1 MGASECSQAMTGTS
15 CIEVA
20 PLLAGEGLPAFEAIT
35 AAQVEEQIPALLSR
49 LNAALDAQEALLEQ
63 ALAPGRRLEWAEV
76 MDPLQRLG
84 EQLRWSWGV
93 VGHLNG
99 VCNSPELRLAHAS
112 QQAAVV
118 QFGSRAGQSQLIYR
132 ALQTLER
139 QHQEAGPGSPGHLDP
154 TQERILAAE
163 LRDMQLRGVGLEADV
178 QAAFNQASQEL
189 AELSTRFSNQVL
201 DATNGWTLTLG
212 DPAETEGLP
221 PSLKDQLAQAA
232 RSAGLR
238 AADGS
243 EASSEAGPWLL
254 GLDMPRY
261 APVLKYSRNRALRE
275 QLYRAHVSRASGQ
288 GQAGDDRADATPSE
302 PTGALNN
309 WPLIERILTLRGEQA
324 HRLGFANW
332 AEVSLAAKMADSVA
346 SVEALLEELRA
357 AAYPVAQAELEQL
370 RQCAGRHGAPEAGD
384 LQPWDVSYW
393 AEVLRQESFSLDS
406 EALRPYF
413 PLPAVLDGLFALC
426 GRLFGIRIEAADG
439 QAPIWHPDVRFFR
452 VLEATGEAASAADQA
467 PGPGAPQA
475 PSAGAGQPI
484 AAFYLDPY
492 SRPGSKRGGAWM
504 DECLGRSLGP
514 DGTPVLPVAYLVCNQ
529 SPPVGATP
537 SLMTFEEVETLFHE
551 FGHGLQHMLTTVERP
566 QAAGINN
573 VEWDAVELP
582 SQFMENWCYDR
593 ATLLGMARHWQSGE
607 PLPEA
612 EFAKL
617 QAART
622 FMGGAATLRQVH
634 LALTDLRLHS
644 EWSPDCGETPE
655 QLRRRIASGTTVL
668 APIDA
673 DAFLCS
679 FGHIFAGG
687 YAAGYYAYKWAEVLS
702 ADAFSAFEDGGLDN
716 EALVQ
721 ATGRRFRATVLSLG
735 GSRSPAE
742 VFEAFR
748 GRQPSSEAL
757 IRHSGLVAA

>member
-1 MGASECSQAMTGTS
+1 MSGSSL
-15 CIEVA
+15 VVPA
-20 PLLAGEGLPAFEAIT
+20 PLLVGQGLPAFGAIT
-35 AAQVEEQIPALLSR
+35 AAQVEEHIPELLSLLNGQLDALEALLS
-49 LNAALDAQEALLEQ
+49 Q
-63 ALAPGRRLEWAEV
+63 ALSDGRLLDWAEV

-118 QFGSRAGQSQLIYR
+118 QFGSRAGQSQVIFR

-139 QHQEAGPGSPGHLDP
+139 QHQASNPGAPGRLDG
-154 TQERILAAE
+154 TQQRILAAE
-163 LRDMQLRGVGLEADV
+163 LRDMQLRGVGLEGDV
-178 QAAFNQASQEL
+178 QAGFNQASQEL

-201 DATNGWTLTLG
+201 DATNGWTLTLA
-212 DPAETEGLP
+212 DPDQTEGLP
-221 PSLKDQLAQAA
+221 TSLKDQLAQAA

-243 EASSEAGPWLL
+243 EPSSEGGPWLL

-261 APVLKYSRNRALRE
+261 APFLKYSQNRGLRE

-288 GQAGDDRADATPSE
+288 GEASAERANESSNAGP
-302 PTGALNN
+302 LNN
-309 WPLIERILTLRGEQA
+309 WPLIETILTLRGDQA
-324 HRLGFANW
+324 RRLGFANW
-332 AEVSLAAKMADSVA
+332 AEVSLAAKMADSVS
-346 SVEALLEELRA
+346 SVEALLEELRSA
-357 AAYPVAQAELEQL
+357 AFPMAQAELEQL
-370 RQCAGRHGAPEAGD
+370 RQCAARHGAPEASD
-384 LQPWDVSYW
+384 LQPWDVAFW

-413 PLPAVLDGLFALC
+413 PLPAVLEGLFALC

-452 VLEATGEAASAADQA
+452 VFEASG
-467 PGPGAPQA
+467 GV
-475 PSAGAGQPI
+475 PSPANQGAGADAAQPL

-504 DECLGRSLGP
+504 DECLVRSLGA
-514 DGTPVLPVAYLVCNQ
+514 DGTPVLPVAYLICNQ
-529 SPPVGATP
+529 SPPLGDTP

-551 FGHGLQHMLTTVERP
+551 FGHGLQHMLTTVDRP

-622 FMGGAATLRQVH
+622 FMGGSATLRQVH

-644 EWSPDCGETPE
+644 AWSPDCGETPE
-655 QLRRRIASGTTVL
+655 QLRRRIATTTTVL
-668 APIDA
+668 APIAA
-673 DAFLCS
+673 DAFLCC

-716 EALVQ
+716 EALIQ
-721 ATGRRFRATVLSLG
+721 ATGRRFRETVLSLG

-748 GRQPSSEAL
+748 GRQPSTRAL